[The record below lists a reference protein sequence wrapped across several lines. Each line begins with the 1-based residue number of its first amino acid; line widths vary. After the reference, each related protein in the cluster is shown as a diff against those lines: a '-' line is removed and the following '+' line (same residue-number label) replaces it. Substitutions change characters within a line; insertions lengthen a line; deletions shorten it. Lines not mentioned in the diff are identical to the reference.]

1 MPVNTFC
8 IQHLYIMLNQIPVSY
23 THLDV
28 YKRQTLYSKANQ
40 ICEQTYY
47 RNLRV
52 LREAACSDFPISAI
66 AESKKLST
74 VSFNKLEVQAPVT
87 NTPVS
92 YTHLDVY
99 KRQALYK
106 TNCAF
111 YNRIYVI
118 ILIFS

>member
-1 MPVNTFC
+1 MPNAALLRNSL
-8 IQHLYIMLNQIPVSY
+8 QLEYIRSI
-23 THLDV
+23 
-28 YKRQTLYSKANQ
+28 TLYSKANQ

-87 NTPVS
+87 NT
-92 YTHLDVY
+92 
-99 KRQALYK
+99 QA
-106 TNCAF
+106 A
-111 YNRIYVI
+111 VI
-118 ILIFS
+118 IHLPAATIEVADGASQQTVEAVLLALKNIC